1 MRTCDDFSPDFIK
14 WKSKRAGENRG
25 TILTNNLGDMAMGRS
40 VSSVVGVVALAV
52 YFAGAAV
59 AQNRLT
65 VPGVGTPGGA
75 ALAHAANSFLP
86 LPDPAQADQIEE
98 YLRLSGDMDA
108 FRLRWVVALEKNRAQ
123 GAPWWPES
131 FWAAMKDEMEKAD
144 LLPMYITLFQ
154 HDVSRELMQKVLDS
168 LRRRGADRFRGSKE
182 YAKLV
187 DPSLGLDGDID
198 KLKRAK
204 TQEVLN
210 RVYAEFKP
218 QLTAAR
224 LKYQAEHPEF
234 AEK

>member
-1 MRTCDDFSPDFIK
+1 
-14 WKSKRAGENRG
+14 
-25 TILTNNLGDMAMGRS
+25 
-40 VSSVVGVVALAV
+40 
-52 YFAGAAV
+52 
-59 AQNRLT
+59 
-65 VPGVGTPGGA
+65 
-75 ALAHAANSFLP
+75 
-86 LPDPAQADQIEE
+86 
-98 YLRLSGDMDA
+98 
-108 FRLRWVVALEKNRAQ
+108 
-123 GAPWWPES
+123 
-131 FWAAMKDEMEKAD
+131 
-144 LLPMYITLFQ
+144 MYITLFQ